1 MANKNFIYLIIGSFL
16 IGTVLLIVLHFNFLQ
31 SMRSM
36 RDGNRHLL
44 KELRLSNHLREVDR
58 DILGVESRIRAA
70 IATGDTSHLQGI
82 DAKINAVKAFL
93 DSLKLNDRDGT
104 AQKRF
109 NRLNTL
115 ALEKIKTKDRL
126 LSRYFK
132 TGNMQDT
139 SFIANPRARRI
150 SDEITTIVGKIY
162 DDRQTLMV
170 NLSNKIASESR
181 KARIYGNLLMAFML
195 ISGGLL
201 TWFIIA
207 QFRLQYRLIFKLDKS
222 EKTALEA
229 LQIKENFLANMSHEI
244 RTPLNSILG
253 FTNLLKRRN
262 LDAES
267 GEFVGS
273 IQSAGENLLTII
285 NDILDLS
292 KIEAG
297 MMRIVNAPFS
307 VSGLLQ
313 SLETL
318 FQEKIKQ
325 KGLVFNSEIDSK
337 VPDTLVGDATRL
349 TQILVNLIGNAL
361 KFSDKGKIKVY
372 VYCKEIDGKNL
383 KLGFQVS
390 DNGIGIDKEKL
401 VTIFE
406 RFNQAEDSIT
416 RNYGGTGLG
425 LSIVKTL
432 VLLQHGNISVSS
444 IPGHGT
450 TFDFYIPYT
459 IADEQLTDI
468 NQQTD
473 DLIAKTNQPLNILVV
488 DDNAMNQSLMKH
500 LLTEWKTSFDIVG
513 NGIEAINRLK
523 VDTYDLVLMD
533 IQMPQMDGY
542 TATRHIRSDLKL
554 NVPIIA
560 MTAHAMAGERE
571 KCISNGMNEY
581 IPKPIREE
589 DLFKLIAKLL
599 PSKLSNGG
607 HSAQPKPA
615 DYKFIDLTYMRSIS
629 KGNLAY
635 EKTVT
640 SQFIEAIPADLS
652 DLRDALNQHD
662 YLRLSHIA
670 HNMKTSV
677 AIMGLLPRLENVL
690 DSLEAAN
697 AETPNIVSFV
707 NELVE
712 VCKPALGEAAD
723 HLSSLS

>member
-1 MANKNFIYLIIGSFL
+1 
-16 IGTVLLIVLHFNFLQ
+16 
-31 SMRSM
+31 MRSM

-82 DAKINAVKAFL
+82 DAKINAVKVFL
-93 DSLKLNDRDGT
+93 DSLKSNDHDAA

-115 ALEKIKTKDRL
+115 AQEKIKIKDRL

-150 SDEITTIVGKIY
+150 SDEITTIVGKVY

-195 ISGGLL
+195 VSGGLL

-207 QFRLQYRLIFKLDKS
+207 QFRLQARLIFKLDKS

-262 LDAES
+262 LDADS

-432 VLLQHGNISVSS
+432 VLLQHGNISVNS
-444 IPGHGT
+444 IPGNGT

-468 NQQTD
+468 NHHAD
-473 DLIAKTNQPLNILVV
+473 NLIAKTTQPLKILVV

-554 NVPIIA
+554 TVPIIA

-581 IPKPIREE
+581 IPKPIHEE

-599 PSKLSNGG
+599 PSKISNED
-607 HSAQPKPA
+607 HSTQAGPA
-615 DYKFIDLTYMRSIS
+615 EYKFIDLTYMRSIS

-635 EKTVT
+635 EKIVT
-640 SQFIEAIPADLS
+640 SQFIETIPGDLS
-652 DLRDALNQHD
+652 GLKDALNQLD
-662 YLRLSHIA
+662 YSSINHIA

-677 AIMGLLPRLENVL
+677 AIMGLLPRLESTL

-697 AETPNIVSFV
+697 AETPNIVSLI
-707 NELVE
+707 NELTE

>member
-1 MANKNFIYLIIGSFL
+1 MANKNFIYFILGSFL
-16 IGTVLLIVLHFNFLQ
+16 TGTVLLIVLHFNFLQ

-82 DAKINAVKAFL
+82 DAKINSVKIFL
-93 DSLKLNDRDGT
+93 DSLKLNDHDAA

-109 NRLNTL
+109 NRLNML
-115 ALEKIKTKDRL
+115 AQEKIKIKDML
-126 LSRYFK
+126 LSRFLK
-132 TGNMQDT
+132 TGNMRDT

-150 SDEITTIVGKIY
+150 SDEVTAIAGKIY

-181 KARIYGNLLMAFML
+181 KARIYGNLLMVFML

-207 QFRLQYRLIFKLDKS
+207 QFRLQARLISKLDKS

-273 IQSAGENLLTII
+273 IQSAGESLLTII

-325 KGLVFNSEIDSK
+325 KGLVFNNEIDSK
-337 VPDTLVGDATRL
+337 VPDILVGDATRL

-361 KFSDKGKIKVY
+361 KFSDNGKIKVY
-372 VYCKEIDGKNL
+372 VYCKEVDGKNL

-390 DNGIGIDKEKL
+390 DNGIGIEKEKL
-401 VTIFE
+401 FTIFE

-432 VLLQHGNISVSS
+432 VLLQHGDIGVSS
-444 IPGHGT
+444 IPGHGS

-468 NQQTD
+468 NHQTD
-473 DLIAKTNQPLNILVV
+473 NLIAKTNQQLKILVV

-513 NGIEAINRLK
+513 NGIEAINHLK
-523 VDTYDLVLMD
+523 ADTYDLVLMD

-542 TATRHIRSDLKL
+542 TATRHIRTDLKL
-554 NVPIIA
+554 NIPIIA

-571 KCISNGMNEY
+571 KCVSIGMNEY
-581 IPKPIREE
+581 IPKPIHEE
-589 DLFKLIAKLL
+589 DLFKLITKLL
-599 PSKLSNGG
+599 PSKLSNEG
-607 HSAQPKPA
+607 HSTQPGHA
-615 DYKFIDLTYMRSIS
+615 DYKFIDLTYMKSIS
-629 KGNLAY
+629 KGNLGY
-635 EKTVT
+635 EKAVT
-640 SQFIEAIPADLS
+640 SQFIDTIPGDLLS
-652 DLRDALNQHD
+652 LQDALNQYD
-662 YLRLSHIA
+662 YRHLNHIA

-677 AIMGLLPRLENVL
+677 AILGLFPRLESIL

-697 AETPNIVSFV
+697 AETPNIVLFIH
-707 NELVE
+707 ELTD
-712 VCKPALGEAAD
+712 VCKSALGEAAD
-723 HLSSLS
+723 YLSSLR

>member
-1 MANKNFIYLIIGSFL
+1 
-16 IGTVLLIVLHFNFLQ
+16 
-31 SMRSM
+31 MRSM

-93 DSLKLNDRDGT
+93 DSLKSNDHDAA

-109 NRLNTL
+109 NRLNAL
-115 ALEKIKTKDRL
+115 AQEKIKIKDLL

-150 SDEITTIVGKIY
+150 SDEITTIVGKVY

-170 NLSNKIASESR
+170 NLSNRISSEAR

-195 ISGGLL
+195 VSGGLL

-207 QFRLQYRLIFKLDKS
+207 QFRLQHRLIFKLDKS

-262 LDAES
+262 LDVDS

-361 KFSDKGKIKVY
+361 KFSDKGKIRVY
-372 VYCKEIDGKNL
+372 VYCKEVDSKDL

-432 VLLQHGNISVSS
+432 VLLQHGDISVSS
-444 IPGHGT
+444 IPGGGT

-459 IADEQLTDI
+459 IADEQITDI
-468 NQQTD
+468 NHHTD
-473 DLIAKTNQPLNILVV
+473 NLIAKTNQPLKILVV

-554 NVPIIA
+554 NIPIIA

-599 PSKLSNGG
+599 PSKISNED
-607 HSAQPKPA
+607 HSTQPGSTG
-615 DYKFIDLTYMRSIS
+615 YKFIDLTYMTSIS

-640 SQFIEAIPADLS
+640 SQFIETIPGDLS
-652 DLRDALNQHD
+652 GLRDALNQHD
-662 YLRLSHIA
+662 YSRLSHIA

-677 AIMGLLPRLENVL
+677 AIMGLLPRLESVL
-690 DSLEAAN
+690 DSLEGAT
-697 AETPNIVSFV
+697 AETPNIVSLI
-707 NELVE
+707 NELTE
-712 VCKPALGEAAD
+712 VCKSALVEAAD
-723 HLSSLS
+723 HLSSLG